1 MKKWLPLLLG
11 CWLILSLPVQARTL
25 TPIELETILTQA
37 RAQFTN
43 FLQLWQEER
52 YFEMYEFGV
61 RQSKQQLS
69 VEEFATRMVELDWV
83 PVNVDQEPLQVDFRF
98 RTMVYVTTVL
108 EFRHKSFPEL
118 QYGKRQSFLLIQ
130 EEEGWHLDLLQMIRT
145 PYYTPSE

>member
-108 EFRHKSFPEL
+108 EF
-118 QYGKRQSFLLIQ
+118 LLVGVEAPNIPDVTV
-130 EEEGWHLDLLQMIRT
+130 WRVRWLLQHINPDIIFAIARKRGVF
-145 PYYTPSE
+145 

>member
-11 CWLILSLPVQARTL
+11 CWLILSLPVQQP
-25 TPIELETILTQA
+25 TPTSGNNHQA
-37 RAQFTN
+37 AQFNN

-130 EEEGWHLDLLQMIRT
+130 EGEGWHLDLLQMIRT

>member
-1 MKKWLPLLLG
+1 MKKWLPLVLG

-37 RAQFTN
+37 RAQFNN

-69 VEEFATRMVELDWV
+69 VEEFATRMVELGWV

-130 EEEGWHLDLLQMIRT
+130 EGEGWHLDLLQMIRT